1 MWPHGLLVRTVLSG
15 WLISACVGA
24 AAELLSSAE
33 PGKSEERSFAAKG
46 VVKELKPRDSTV
58 LVSHEAI
65 TNYMDSMTM
74 PFKVKN
80 SKELVGLRAGD
91 RIAFRLHVTET
102 ESWIGQIGKIGTV
115 ALGESKEPA
124 SPLATQATKAEAGH
138 PLLAFKFTN
147 ELGQAVSLSDF

>member
-1 MWPHGLLVRTVLSG
+1 MTHQKLRDVIHEVRVSG
-15 WLISACVGA
+15 WCVVLGQA
-24 AAELLSSAE
+24 LGLARYAMQARRAGSTEQSRLL
-33 PGKSEERSFAAKG
+33 
-46 VVKELKPRDSTV
+46 
-58 LVSHEAI
+58 
-65 TNYMDSMTM
+65 
-74 PFKVKN
+74 KN

-138 PLLAFKFTN
+138 PLLAFNVTN
-147 ELGQAVSLSDF
+147 ELCQAVSLRDFRSDALPTTCVFTRSTVSSH